1 VSAVSVEPVWLA
13 DCLLVVELKVAKA
26 PASVEAYRSAWPRLV
41 RLGRLLTGSL
51 ELGED
56 LAQEAWFGLLRKGE
70 VDNVDAYLRRSIVN
84 LAINARRRSA
94 RERQHLS
101 SLTEGAVWQPDPDDL
116 WPLVVALPARQRAAL
131 VLRYYEDLSE
141 AEIAKVLGCRPGTVK
156 SLTSRALARLRD
168 EVTR

>member
-1 VSAVSVEPVWLA
+1 VEPVWLA

-56 LAQEAWFGLLRKGE
+56 L
-70 VDNVDAYLRRSIVN
+70 
-84 LAINARRRSA
+84 
-94 RERQHLS
+94 
-101 SLTEGAVWQPDPDDL
+101 
-116 WPLVVALPARQRAAL
+116 
-131 VLRYYEDLSE
+131 SE